1 MGCCFDY
8 QCSHPDC
15 GYEATVSGG
24 KDHGFCGEVQTMVCL
39 DCKDLLDV
47 LTAEPSANAPSGL
60 APVERKC
67 GECGGKNLKLFHSG
81 KTRCPKCGARLKK
94 SDNFDLWD

>member
-8 QCSHPDC
+8 KCSNPSC

-24 KDHGFCGEVQTMVCL
+24 KDMGFCGEVETMVCL
-39 DCKDLLDV
+39 DCKELMDV
-47 LTAEPSANAPSGL
+47 LTAAAQDL
-60 APVERKC
+60 KPVEKKC
-67 GECGGKNLKLFHSG
+67 NECEGKNLKVFHPG

-94 SDNFDLWD
+94 SEDFNLWD